1 MMTNVYRSDSGSS
14 ALSGRVH
21 VTSAIQV
28 DGIAADAA
36 TTQTNAFIEAASAH
50 DKERGP
56 LQIDAS
62 YDAALRRLN
71 IQLEG
76 SVAATLHVLEAK
88 TAQGQPVV
96 DERTVVNTAAVV
108 GRLHRHGA
116 SIIANHLMSAAQ
128 NHPQSDLPLRME
140 NPYDEPQQRLTVRL
154 SGSAFAT
161 SYLLWIVA
169 VQMTQSSHIDP

>member
-1 MMTNVYRSDSGSS
+1 MQFDE
-14 ALSGRVH
+14 
-21 VTSAIQV
+21 
-28 DGIAADAA
+28 IAADAA
-36 TTQTNAFIEAASAH
+36 TAQTNALVDAASAH

-56 LQIDAS
+56 LLVDAT
-62 YDAALRRLN
+62 YDAASRRLN
-71 IQLEG
+71 VQLEG
-76 SVAATLHVLEAK
+76 SIPATLHVLEAK
-88 TAQGQPVV
+88 TPQGKSVV
-96 DERTVVNTAAVV
+96 GERTVVNTAAVV
-108 GRLHRHGA
+108 RRLHRHGA

-140 NPYDEPQQRLTVRL
+140 TPYDEPQQRLTVQL